1 MRKTYTNEDFENM
14 SWHDNS
20 VYGISWEMEFKSTH
34 ISDLILDIDYIC
46 EWVCGPEKSC
56 GFKVSPADLIF
67 HGITD
72 LKINIDWGDSGFQ
85 NCIEGG
91 LPIMEITRERIQNQK
106 VYLDRPYYKWL
117 IKLQFPAQ
125 ESFISFGAAGFTQIL
140 RKEPILIESQSLTLD
155 QRKS

>member
-1 MRKTYTNEDFENM
+1 MIKTYTNDDFENM

-20 VYGISWEMEFKSTH
+20 VYGISWKMEFQSNY

-46 EWVCGPEKSC
+46 EWVCTPDKSC
-56 GFKVSPADLIF
+56 RFKVSPADLIY
-67 HGITD
+67 HDITD

-91 LPIMEITRERIQNQK
+91 LDIMDITRERIQNQK
-106 VYLDRPYYKWL
+106 VHLDKPYYRWV

-125 ESFISFGAAGFTQIL
+125 DSFISFGATGFTQKL

-155 QRKS
+155 QRK